1 MTDVLTGFQILF
13 PDMPVD
19 YFLMFFTFRAFGK
32 IRTVFT
38 DAFITLVFFVT
49 IPVCCPISKN
59 LIRRTDIAVIV
70 LIIDILIFLEESIFC
85 HGPFIRKQGL
95 YPVF

>member
-19 YFLMFFTFRAFGK
+19 HFLMFFTFRAFGK
-32 IRTVFT
+32 IGTVFT

-49 IPVCCPISKN
+49 IPVLS
-59 LIRRTDIAVIV
+59 R
-70 LIIDILIFLEESIFC
+70 ILSTFRSCYIQLN
-85 HGPFIRKQGL
+85 
-95 YPVF
+95 